1 MMDDHD
7 VHALLAQHEAAG
19 TPRFATAF
27 ADRVM
32 ARIAAGSVQT
42 MDVVLERYARRV
54 LPTLAAA
61 SLLLGVWNWW
71 TVRDRAPSTF
81 SAVLGVAR
89 ASGSAVR
96 TSTPLGLTNTE
107 AFE

>member
-1 MMDDHD
+1 MSDEHD
-7 VHALLAQHEAAG
+7 FPALLALHECSG
-19 TPRFATAF
+19 TPRFATGF

-32 ARIAAGSVQT
+32 VRITGRRAQT
-42 MDVVLERYARRV
+42 VNMALERHARRV

-81 SAVLGVAR
+81 SAVLGVVP
-89 ASGSAVR
+89 ASVSVVR
-96 TSTPLGLTNTE
+96 TAPSLGLTNTE

>member
-1 MMDDHD
+1 MHDHD
-7 VHALLAQHEAAG
+7 VHALLAQHEGAG
-19 TPRFATAF
+19 APRFATGF

-32 ARIAAGSVQT
+32 TRIAADSVQT
-42 MDVVLERYARRV
+42 IDVALERYARRV

-71 TVRDRAPSTF
+71 TVRDHAPSTF

-89 ASGSAVR
+89 SSGSATR
-96 TSTPLGLTNTE
+96 TATPLGLTNTE

>member
-1 MMDDHD
+1 MSDDHD
-7 VHALLAQHEAAG
+7 VPALLALHECSG
-19 TPRFATAF
+19 SPRFAMGF

-32 ARIAAGSVQT
+32 VRIAARRAQT
-42 MDVVLERYARRV
+42 VNIALERYARRV

-61 SLLLGVWNWW
+61 SLMLGVWNWW

-81 SAVLGVAR
+81 SAVLGVAPP
-89 ASGSAVR
+89 SGSVVR
-96 TSTPLGLTNTE
+96 TTPLLGLTNTE